1 MPSIKVDPAQVRAA
15 EQKVRGQAE
24 EYTQLYTQLYAGVS
38 ELQSS
43 WTGEDH
49 DAFVTQIE
57 GFKDDFDKMKTLMT
71 QYADFLRAAAQTYAD
86 AQDQIAGAVRNLAN

>member
-1 MPSIKVDPAQVRAA
+1 MPTIKVDPAQVRAA
-15 EQKVRGQAE
+15 EQKVRTQAD
-24 EYTQLYTQLYAGVS
+24 EYTRLYTQLYSGVS
-38 ELQSS
+38 ELQGS

-71 QYADFLRAAAQTYAD
+71 QYADFLRNAAQTYAD
-86 AQDQIAGAVRNLAN
+86 AQDQIASQVKNLAN